1 MKSVYDVVIRPIV
14 SESSM
19 ENMQDRKYTFQVAKN
34 ANKIE
39 IKQASEQLFKVEVE
53 SVTTMNV
60 VGKYKRMGVHIGKR
74 PDWKKAIVKLT
85 ETSKTIEFFEGMA

>member
-1 MKSVYDVVIRPIV
+1 MKSAYDVIIRPIV

-19 ENMQDRKYTFQVAKN
+19 ENMQDRKYTFQVAKG

-39 IKQASEQLFKVEVE
+39 IKQAVEQLFKVEVE
-53 SVTTMNV
+53 NVTTMNV
-60 VGKYKRMGVHIGKR
+60 VGKYKRMGVHVGKR

-85 ETSKTIEFFEGMA
+85 ETSKSIEFFEGMA

>member
-1 MKSVYDVVIRPIV
+1 MKSAYDVIIRPIV
-14 SESSM
+14 SEASM
-19 ENMQDRKYTFQVAKN
+19 ENMQDRKYTFQVAKG

-39 IKQASEQLFKVEVE
+39 IKQAVEQLFKVEVE
-53 SVTTMNV
+53 NVTTMNV
-60 VGKYKRMGVHIGKR
+60 VGKYKRMGVHVGKR

>member
-1 MKSVYDVVIRPIV
+1 MKSAYDVIIRPIV

-19 ENMQDRKYTFQVAKN
+19 ENMQDRKYTFQVAKG

-39 IKQASEQLFKVEVE
+39 IKQAVEQLFKVEVE
-53 SVTTMNV
+53 NVTTMNV
-60 VGKYKRMGVHIGKR
+60 VGKYKRMGVHVGKR

>member
-1 MKSVYDVVIRPIV
+1 MKSAYDVIIRPIV

-19 ENMQDRKYTFQVAKN
+19 ENMQDRKYTFQVAKG

-39 IKQASEQLFKVEVE
+39 IKQAVEKLFKVEVE
-53 SVTTMNV
+53 NVTTMNV
-60 VGKYKRMGVHIGKR
+60 VGKYKRMGVHVGKR

>member
-19 ENMQDRKYTFQVAKN
+19 ENMQDRKYTFHVAKN